1 MLINEN
7 HKTHLTFY
15 PIPKVVFKQMKEE
28 EGTHH
33 EGQNTSAVTSLDF
46 TQNSLVGRGSSFAQN
61 KLVQSSFGRLGPD
74 GTSTAITIAHSS
86 NGVSFEVF
94 NCAEKG
100 AVISSS
106 TVDVARLPEWSC
118 MSTDS
123 TDISIMAPK
132 VGDKDVRIFLKK
144 REGLW
149 SAPSPL
155 DIRFPAIVHRDISTI
170 RVPKTAGL
178 LLGYSGE
185 LDEEQA
191 ELVM

>member
-1 MLINEN
+1 
-7 HKTHLTFY
+7 
-15 PIPKVVFKQMKEE
+15 
-28 EGTHH
+28 
-33 EGQNTSAVTSLDF
+33 
-46 TQNSLVGRGSSFAQN
+46 
-61 KLVQSSFGRLGPD
+61 
-74 GTSTAITIAHSS
+74 
-86 NGVSFEVF
+86 
-94 NCAEKG
+94 
-100 AVISSS
+100 
-106 TVDVARLPEWSC
+106 
-118 MSTDS
+118 
-123 TDISIMAPK
+123 MAPK